1 MITAINKKHQALV
14 TRASKWLAKYNEAND
29 LRNNADDNGDDF
41 AYVKADKLCEK
52 TYNNY
57 LEIASELPKREVANI
72 EKILY

>member
-29 LRNNADDNGDDF
+29 LRNEADDSGDD
-41 AYVKADKLCEK
+41 KAFKKAEALCEQSFNK
-52 TYNNY
+52 Y
-57 LEIASELPKREVANI
+57 LEIASELPKRELANI